1 MAKSCFGRS
10 CNASAESSFGTDSI
24 PKPIDRKNGAL
35 RKSKILN
42 LEHVSE
48 FFLLQCEFAALT
60 AGQMQKGFCSQSM
73 AKWKAMV
80 VP

>member
-1 MAKSCFGRS
+1 MAKSCFERL
-10 CNASAESSFGTDSI
+10 CNASAEAFGDDSI

-48 FFLLQCEFAALT
+48 FFLLQCEFAAFT
-60 AGQMQKGFCSQSM
+60 AGQMQRGSCSQSI
-73 AKWKAMV
+73 AKWKAMI